1 MCAELE
7 FDVDLCPIRDVIDHI
22 GDKWSIL
29 ILTGLKTGMMRFSEI
44 KRAIPDISQRM
55 LTKTLRSLERDGYV
69 VRKVTPTIPPRV
81 DYSLSDRG
89 QTLVDVLAP
98 VARWAL
104 DEREAVAKSRQ
115 SFDDRDD

>member
-1 MCAELE
+1 MLSSIA
-7 FDVDLCPIRDVIDHI
+7 FDGDLCPVRDVIDQI

-29 ILTGLKTGMMRFSEI
+29 ILTGLKTGTLRFSEI

-69 VRKVTPTIPPRV
+69 LRKVTPTIPPRV
-81 DYSLSDRG
+81 DYSLSNRG
-89 QTLVDVLAP
+89 ETLVDVLAP

-104 DEREAVAKSRQ
+104 AEREAVSQSRKE
-115 SFDDRDD
+115 FDERRD